1 MTTTPIRRSFTPRSL
16 KVLGVLALTGGLA
29 TLATAAVLNG
39 TGLLEDWGVH
49 DMKRPQPSVVTA
61 GTPTCG
67 KTAGTAP
74 SDAIILFDGTN
85 LDAFKSGSG
94 PAKWTVKDGVAIV
107 NGGDIQTRQNFG
119 DVQMHIEWM
128 IPADR
133 ETNGQGGGNSGV
145 FFNNQYEIQILNAF
159 ENTTYADGTAGS
171 FYGQHPPLVN
181 PCRPKGSW
189 NVYDIIYTAP
199 RWDEDGKLTAPGR
212 ATVLFNGVLVQNNQ
226 AFWGSTAHARKA
238 TYGDP
243 HGPGPIRIQDHGDP
257 IRFQNIWVRPLD
269 G

>member
-1 MTTTPIRRSFTPRSL
+1 MTTTPIRRSLTPRSL

-94 PAKWTVKDGVAIV
+94 PAKWTVKDGVAIIRLDGPAKM
-107 NGGDIQTRQNFG
+107 NTISDELLRTCEGTSPLRRAADGLMSSARTR
-119 DVQMHIEWM
+119 VC
-128 IPADR
+128 
-133 ETNGQGGGNSGV
+133 GGNGPG
-145 FFNNQYEIQILNAF
+145 
-159 ENTTYADGTAGS
+159 ADERVRVAAVEARHAAL
-171 FYGQHPPLVN
+171 GQHRA
-181 PCRPKGSW
+181 CRRPKSAAGH
-189 NVYDIIYTAP
+189 V
-199 RWDEDGKLTAPGR
+199 RGR
-212 ATVLFNGVLVQNNQ
+212 RLGRRCGEQHRHLALLHMEHRVERIPHTHVQHVG
-226 AFWGSTAHARKA
+226 AAARCDA
-238 TYGDP
+238 
-243 HGPGPIRIQDHGDP
+243 
-257 IRFQNIWVRPLD
+257 RPKRQRR
-269 G
+269 